1 MTLSINSPANTQIT
15 ISSTLLNSF
24 IASPASYTDVKV
36 QMYFNSTSASTTET
50 YTSTR
55 LITSST
61 PVSTSAGLEYINTSF
76 LNTSVFAQGVYHIVV
91 TLTSSSEILTDEGC
105 LFVEDDIACDVNTY
119 RLLSTVDLNKRLNA
133 GLDYYMLTKSQD
145 CSCGC
150 DNLIEIYNNLV
161 TTLANNTCST
171 C

>member
-1 MTLSINSPANTQIT
+1 MTLSINTGRTQIS
-15 ISSTLLNSF
+15 ILSTLLNSF
-24 IASPASYTDVKV
+24 ISSPASYTDIKV

-50 YTSTR
+50 YSSTR

-61 PVSTSAGLEYINTSF
+61 PVSTSGGLEYINPSF
-76 LNTSVFAQGVYHIVV
+76 LSTSIFAQGVYHIVV

-105 LFVEDDIACDVNTY
+105 LLVQDTIACDVNTY
-119 RLLSTVDLNKRLNA
+119 RLDTSHTLQERIDA
-133 GLDYYMLTKSQD
+133 GLSYYMLTKSQD
-145 CSCGC
+145 CVCGC

-161 TTLANNTCST
+161 TTLANNTCTT